1 MRIIYGK
8 DYYDSA
14 LAFGQDASIVYVRNK
29 DKILSLDEAVKLGLT
44 VPQWSDGLR
53 VCDEDNKH
61 VNTFLSYHVTPK
73 QRIRFR
79 NVAAVVC
86 GKVYAGVSV
95 SLEGAYDSTDT
106 TCVVWT
112 EDAFSDYLAQFSLT
126 LQKKNSK
133 AFRREKSAGSFFGAK
148 PCPASLTD
156 YLHRNKI
163 TVMTYDSRKDLF
175 NFTKT
180 PEGWRI
186 DQPTL
191 SSIEFYKVLPPFEM
205 MQEASMWVGGV
216 LAATGNSTVEITD
229 DIIKAEKHGFDKW
242 SFRTPP
248 SR

>member
-29 DKILSLDEAVKLGLT
+29 DKMLSLDEAAKLGLT

-53 VCDEDNKH
+53 VFDETRNH
-61 VNTFLSYHVTPK
+61 VNKFLNYYVTQK
-73 QRIRFR
+73 QCLRFR
-79 NVAAVVC
+79 DVAAVVC
-86 GKVYAGVSV
+86 GKIYAGVAV

-112 EDAFSDYLAQFSLT
+112 EDAFSDYLAQFNLK
-126 LQKKNSK
+126 LQKKDSR
-133 AFRREKSAGSFFGAK
+133 AYRRDKSVGSFFGSK
-148 PCPASLTD
+148 PCPPTLTD

-163 TVMTYDSRKDLF
+163 TVMTYDSRKDLL
-175 NFTKT
+175 NFTKKS
-180 PEGWRI
+180 EGWRV

-191 SSIEFYKVLPPFEM
+191 SGIEFYKVLPPFEM

-216 LAATGNSTVEITD
+216 LAASGNDTVEITD
-229 DIIKAEKHGFDKW
+229 DVIKAEKHGFDKW